1 MGSVKDMVGELVE
14 IAAGNTYEIRPTISG
29 EQWTIH
35 NLYIKPGDSVEVRK
49 VTPSDADGVL
59 FQPTTFGLYGQF
71 NFHCREDLYL
81 TVRNVTASAIKISF
95 DGVVSRTV

>member
-49 VTPSDADGVL
+49 ATPTDTGVL

-81 TVRNVTASAIKISF
+81 TVKNVSATAIKFSF
-95 DGVVSRTV
+95 DGVVSRTA